1 MASDAE
7 TRLVPVANPIDDPED
22 KYWYRPQIEFVYKET
37 PQADLRVILHLPFNW
52 QPGDKRPGIVFFF
65 GGGWRGGARSATM
78 EQFTRQATYLA
89 SRGMV
94 TARADLRV
102 RTRHGVMP
110 DKCVE
115 DAKSAVRWLRM
126 NAAILGIDGDRVVT
140 FGASSGGH
148 MALCT
153 GTVPGLDAPG
163 EDLDVSSVPN
173 AMVLFNPVLRTHD
186 IKGYV
191 EGFGQEMARRISPAL
206 YLSQNTPPM
215 LMTFGTEDKWFA
227 LAPEFLERTVEVG
240 CRAELYLVEGQD
252 HGFHNVSPWTERTL
266 YRADE
271 FLASL
276 GYVQGPPTFD
286 LP

>member
-1 MASDAE
+1 MAGEAE

-22 KYWYRPQIEFVYKET
+22 GFWYRPQIEFVYKVT

-52 QPGDKRPGIVFFF
+52 QPGDKRPGILFFY
-65 GGGWRGGARSATM
+65 GAALRGGRL
-78 EQFTRQATYLA
+78 EQFARQATYLA

-94 TARADLRV
+94 AARVEIRGW
-102 RTRHGVMP
+102 TQHKVMA

-126 NAAILGIDGDRVVT
+126 NAPILGIDTGRIVSS
-140 FGASSGGH
+140 GASSGGH
-148 MALCT
+148 LALCT

-163 EDLDVSSVPN
+163 EDLGASSIPN

-186 IKGYV
+186 FKGYV
-191 EGFGQEMARRISPAL
+191 GRYGQEMARRISPAL

-227 LAPEFLERTVEVG
+227 LAPEFLERAVEVG
-240 CRAELYLVEGQD
+240 CCAELYLVEGQD
-252 HGFHNVSPWTERTL
+252 HGFHNASPWTERTL